1 MPRKSIIKGL
11 PSSFLK
17 ELDRLI
23 LEEKLSI
30 DALREFIASCDAV
43 EKVPGRSSVGDYAKQ
58 VRDEARETALAL
70 KQSREMARG
79 IAQELGPESVEG
91 EQGRLLV
98 EMLRTFFFRFMRS
111 RVTDPEAVF
120 DSGEFAK
127 MAKALRDT
135 SQAMRLEQDFD
146 KRIRDEARKEA
157 EAKMEKALNAAATGA
172 EGLSPREILEKV
184 KAVYRG
190 EA

>member
-11 PSSFLK
+11 PSSFRR

-30 DALREFIASCDAV
+30 DELREFIAACDGV
-43 EKVPGRSSVGDYAKQ
+43 DKVPVRSSVGEYAKQ

-70 KQSREMARG
+70 KQSRELARG

-91 EQGRLLV
+91 DQGRLLV
-98 EMLRTFFFRFMRS
+98 EMLRTFFFRFLDAQ
-111 RVTDPEAVF
+111 VKNPTAVF
-120 DSGEFAK
+120 DSAEFGR

-146 KRIRDEARKEA
+146 KRIRDEARKET
-157 EAKMEKALNAAATGA
+157 ESKMEKALNHVAGGT
-172 EGLSPREILEKV
+172 EPLSPKEILEKV

>member
-11 PSSFLK
+11 PSSFRK

-23 LEEKLSI
+23 LEEKLST
-30 DALREFIASCDAV
+30 DQLRDFIARCDGV
-43 EKVPGRSSVGDYAKQ
+43 EQAPCRSSVGDYAKQ
-58 VRDEARETALAL
+58 IRDEARETAAMLR
-70 KQSREMARG
+70 QSREMARG

-98 EMLRTFFFRFMRS
+98 EMLRTFFFRFLHG
-111 RVTDPEAVF
+111 RVTDPDAVF

-135 SQAMRLEQDFD
+135 SQAMRLEQDFAT
-146 KRIRDEARKEA
+146 RIKEEARKEA
-157 EAKMEKALNAAATGA
+157 LSSLEKAVHQVAADSRP
-172 EGLSPREILEKV
+172 LSAKEILEKV